1 MTYDDLAN
9 LSQVVLFVVKQFE
22 QNQGLGLFILN
33 LTVAKS
39 FCDIGQWL
47 KIYLSI
53 YYFIVGRVWAFYD

>member
-39 FCDIGQWL
+39 FCDIGQ
-47 KIYLSI
+47 
-53 YYFIVGRVWAFYD
+53 